1 MRPDTRSKSRL
12 AIIAAMQWLPR
23 CPLRIRR
30 RLVVGLVCLA
40 GAGCRPSPETRL
52 KAIVGA
58 VLIDGTGGAPV
69 SHSVVILAGS
79 RIRAAGPR
87 AAVPV
92 PASAEIVDGSG
103 RFVVPPLVDLDVGA
117 GDATSLMSRGLLPA
131 AREGNVPLPEIATL
145 AGLDKAVS
153 QGAKVLVGMIEDTE
167 EVDLAFAH
175 RLRDLGVVLAPRL
188 AVRTGRSLEVA
199 QRNTLR
205 LHQAGVAIAVA
216 SGLPS
221 GSNTLRELQ
230 LLAAAGLKP
239 MDVLVAATRNG
250 ARAAGL
256 GDVAGTLE
264 LGKQANLLLLTANPL
279 EDVRNVRAIERA
291 MWHGEWV
298 AIEPGSH

>member
-1 MRPDTRSKSRL
+1 
-12 AIIAAMQWLPR
+12 MQWPPR
-23 CPLRIRR
+23 YRLRIRH
-30 RLVVGLVCLA
+30 RLILGLVCLA
-40 GAGCRPSPETRL
+40 GAGCKPSPETRL

-69 SHSVVILAGS
+69 SHSVVIVAGS

-103 RFVVPPLVDLDVGA
+103 RFVVPALVDLDA
-117 GDATSLMSRGLLPA
+117 RARDARFTMSRGVLSVV
-131 AREGNVPLPEIATL
+131 RENEPPLPEVATFS
-145 AGLDKAVS
+145 AVEKAVS
-153 QGAKVLVGMIEDTE
+153 HGAKVLAGMIEDTE

-188 AVRTGRSLEVA
+188 AVRTGRSLEIA
-199 QRNTLR
+199 KRNTVR

-221 GSNTLRELQ
+221 GTNTLRELE
-230 LLAAAGLKP
+230 LLAAAGLRP

-256 GDVAGTLE
+256 GDTAGTLE
-264 LGKQANLLLLTANPL
+264 PGKHANLLVLTANPL
-279 EDVRNVRAIERA
+279 EDVRNLGAIERA
-291 MWHGEWV
+291 MWNGEWV

>member
-1 MRPDTRSKSRL
+1 
-12 AIIAAMQWLPR
+12 MQWLPR
-23 CPLRIRR
+23 CPLRTRR
-30 RLVVGLVCLA
+30 RLVLGLVCLA
-40 GAGCRPSPETRL
+40 GAGCKPSPETRL

-69 SHSVVILAGS
+69 SHSVVIVAGS

-103 RFVVPPLVDLDVGA
+103 RFVVPALVDLDAGA
-117 GDATSLMSRGLLPA
+117 GDTRFMLSRGLLPA
-131 AREGNVPLPEIATL
+131 VRENKPPLPEVAAL
-145 AGLDKAVS
+145 SAVEEAAG
-153 QGAKVLVGMIEDTE
+153 QGAKVLAGMIEDTE

-188 AVRTGRSLEVA
+188 AVRTGRSLEIA
-199 QRNTLR
+199 KRNTVR

-221 GSNTLRELQ
+221 GTNTLRELE
-230 LLAAAGLKP
+230 LLAAAGLRP

-256 GDVAGTLE
+256 GEITGTLE
-264 LGKQANLLLLTANPL
+264 PGKQANLLVLTANPL
-279 EDVRNVRAIERA
+279 EDVRNLGAIERA
-291 MWHGEWV
+291 MWKGEWV